1 MLAATRGAEQ
11 PPLAAR
17 LDHAIWRATKGA
29 GQPPQPPFADPPT
42 GPTVG
47 SNEGSRAIPATA
59 TRRATQ
65 LPHPAGDEGGRAI
78 PAAATRQPIH
88 QADR

>member
-29 GQPPQPPFADPPT
+29 GQPPQPPLANPFT
-42 GPTVG
+42 RLTVDG
-47 SNEGSRAIPATA
+47 NEGGGATPTA
-59 TRRATQ
+59 TTRRTTSESDGQ
-65 LPHPAGDEGGRAI
+65 RRG
-78 PAAATRQPIH
+78 
-88 QADR
+88 